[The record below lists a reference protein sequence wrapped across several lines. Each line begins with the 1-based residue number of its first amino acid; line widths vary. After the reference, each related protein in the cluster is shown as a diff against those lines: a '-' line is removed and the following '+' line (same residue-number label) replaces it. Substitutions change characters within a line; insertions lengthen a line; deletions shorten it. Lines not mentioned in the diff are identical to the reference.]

1 MSAAVIT
8 YTESMARWEPGTA
21 ARLQHAALEL
31 FSERGYEQVTAAEIA
46 ESAGLTQRTFFRYF
60 SDKRDVLFA
69 GQDTFVE
76 AFLAGA
82 AAAPHDAPPMRVV
95 AAAINGAAA
104 FFTDERRPFS
114 RARQSVI
121 EQNPALQER
130 ERHKLAQT
138 AVELGRAL
146 RARGIGEPAATL
158 AAESGVTVFSIAFL
172 QWLQPDERRPF
183 TSIAAATLDEF
194 LALGRP
200 DR

>member
-1 MSAAVIT
+1 
-8 YTESMARWEPGTA
+8 MARWAPGTA
-21 ARLQHAALEL
+21 ARLQQAALAL
-31 FSERGYEQVTAAEIA
+31 FSERGYEQVTAADIA
-46 ESAGLTQRTFFRYF
+46 QAAGLTQRTFFRYF
-60 SDKRDVLFA
+60 GDKRDVLFA
-69 GQDTFVE
+69 GQDAFVE

-82 AAAPHDAPPMRVV
+82 AAAPVDATPMQVV
-95 AAAINGAAA
+95 ATAIDAASA
-104 FFTDERRPFS
+104 FFTDERRSFS

-130 ERHKLAQT
+130 ERHKLALT

-158 AAESGVTVFSIAFL
+158 AAESAVTVFSIAFV
-172 QWLQPDERRPF
+172 QWLESDERRTF
-183 TSIAAATLDEF
+183 AAIAAHTLEEF